1 MIKVFLTRSESA
13 EYVRALG
20 LPCSKL
26 TLEKLASVGGG
37 PEFQKFGNR
46 VVYTVKA
53 LDRWV
58 ESKLSEPRASTSE
71 AA

>member
-1 MIKVFLTRSESA
+1 MTKRFLNRSEAA
-13 EYVRALG
+13 EYIQSLG
-20 LPCSKL
+20 LRCTRLS
-26 TLEKLASVGGG
+26 LEKLASIGGG

-46 VVYTVKA
+46 VVYTVVG